1 MTDTSPTSD
10 LLSVE
15 TPESVAFAY
24 RLAGLGSRG
33 LAFMLDTLMIG
44 LFAVAEG
51 LLFAGAYW
59 LIGRASEQGAADAA
73 PWLVG
78 AFIIVVFLTGWGYFI
93 VGEVFGNGRT
103 WGKRWLGLRVV
114 RDDGSRVR
122 AGDSIIRNLMRIAD
136 ILPGNYA
143 VGMVSIL
150 FTRQNKRLGD
160 MAAGT
165 VVIRDETTE
174 LRLDDGGEDERL
186 LLAREF
192 LDRRGSLTSEAARV
206 QVGIAVLA
214 TFGEP
219 PQPGWDEATM
229 AGRIADLCGWRE
241 LHGIPV
247 EMAAPPAPVAPAVT
261 PDDAADAGP
270 FSDSERDL

>member
-33 LAFMLDTLMIG
+33 LALMLDTLVVG
-44 LFAVAEG
+44 LFLLVEG
-51 LLFAGAYW
+51 LLFLGAYW
-59 LIGRASEQGAADAA
+59 VLTRISVQSATDAT
-73 PWLVG
+73 PWLIG
-78 AFIIVVFLTGWGYFI
+78 AFIIVAFLTAWGYFI

-122 AGDSIIRNLMRIAD
+122 AGDSVIRNLLRIAD
-136 ILPGNYA
+136 FLPGNYA

-174 LRLDDGGEDERL
+174 LRLDDGGEDKRV

-192 LDRRGSLTSEAARV
+192 LERRASLNSEAARV
-206 QVGIAVLA
+206 QVGIAVLG
-214 TFGEP
+214 TFGEQP
-219 PQPGWDEATM
+219 APGWDEATM

-241 LHGIPV
+241 LHGMPV
-247 EMAAPPAPVAPAVT
+247 EIATPADTAADDT
-261 PDDAADAGP
+261 PNDPADAGP